1 MTGLRL
7 IRTAVRPQ
15 SLKSI
20 AASLFL
26 VAVFGWRF
34 PCSNGALEDGWY
46 QGTYIRHADAVMM
59 LQTGGK
65 GLSQR
70 ENLWRLTA
78 PATQYCPKDIGASA
92 PDVTFSPQPIAWTNI
107 QILRSALGSDGNLW
121 KLLPDNMEVDV
132 TPKVPGVDYFGFGVN
147 TQEYTLTITANG
159 KDLSVTNPEFC
170 VGQKVSLQATW
181 NPSLPSGTQT
191 SYDWFASLDYLN
203 SWIPPVTSDGSEF
216 PHISPSI
223 STNNPMPAWWY
234 SNGNKHVFCA
244 TTNQFSN
251 GQIVTLTL
259 LGDISMY
266 RPDIVDFIDG
276 PPSYATNC
284 VDSDH
289 TLYLQL
295 GDCNGHGEMKFQV
308 ALLSKYAGRTDYTQ
322 LIKRSAANGFQTDT
336 TSGDFWLDT
345 SLFYLTRSFNPDVPF
360 QVRPN
365 RVNHRL
371 QFSDNPGF
379 QDEWSV
385 FNYTTSI
392 VDTFEDYVM
401 FRPNAGNPDA
411 NIYVC
416 LGKTTWS
423 WSAWTT
429 YSVWGGWSVPSFSIT
444 RPSWP
449 DDSNDF
455 PTWLHIYHYP

>member
-1 MTGLRL
+1 M
-7 IRTAVRPQ
+7 
-15 SLKSI
+15 
-20 AASLFL
+20 
-26 VAVFGWRF
+26 
-34 PCSNGALEDGWY
+34 
-46 QGTYIRHADAVMM
+46 
-59 LQTGGK
+59 
-65 GLSQR
+65 
-70 ENLWRLTA
+70 
-78 PATQYCPKDIGASA
+78 
-92 PDVTFSPQPIAWTNI
+92 
-107 QILRSALGSDGNLW
+107 
-121 KLLPDNMEVDV
+121 

-259 LGDISMY
+259 LGDISMS
-266 RPDIVDFIDG
+266 RPNIVDFIDG

-360 QVRPN
+360 QVPDRIVSTTASSFRITLASRTNGRSSTTLPASLTPSRITSCSGQTLEIQTPTFMSASARRRGHGRLGRPTAFGADG
-365 RVNHRL
+365 RFHRSRS
-371 QFSDNPGF
+371 Q
-379 QDEWSV
+379 
-385 FNYTTSI
+385 
-392 VDTFEDYVM
+392 
-401 FRPNAGNPDA
+401 
-411 NIYVC
+411 
-416 LGKTTWS
+416 
-423 WSAWTT
+423 
-429 YSVWGGWSVPSFSIT
+429 